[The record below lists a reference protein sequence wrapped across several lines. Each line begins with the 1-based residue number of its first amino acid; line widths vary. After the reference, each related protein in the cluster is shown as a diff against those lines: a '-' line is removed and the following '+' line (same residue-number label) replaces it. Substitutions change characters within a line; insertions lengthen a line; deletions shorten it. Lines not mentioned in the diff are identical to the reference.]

1 MPPHRLLRIAAEARA
16 DIADLDT
23 VRARLETHYLRLLRE
38 PSDASVL
45 AAVALWLDHYYTASE
60 ATLGRLS
67 TAFDGALATCDD

>member
-1 MPPHRLLRIAAEARA
+1 
-16 DIADLDT
+16 
-23 VRARLETHYLRLLRE
+23 LETHYLRLLRE